1 MERLTKRDTDG
12 QAMMDCEKCKADW
25 TGKHGKPMDDCTALY
40 CRNRLKDRLAAYEDT
55 GRTPEEVTALGSL
68 FDYALEESKTLTE
81 QLALLNCLR
90 ELAEADKDGRLVV
103 LPCKVGD
110 TVWAASG
117 KIIKCEID
125 EIYLCDSGEI
135 EFLVSFNCDGADCK
149 RCPFNNW
156 TQDCSGECYCD
167 CEYGNGSFKDSDIGK
182 TIFLTREA
190 AEKALEAMKDG

>member
-12 QAMMDCEKCKADW
+12 QAMMDCEKCKANW
-25 TGKHGKPMDDCTALY
+25 TGKHGKPMVDCTALY
-40 CRNRLKDRLAAYEDT
+40 CRNHLKDRLAAYEDA
-55 GRTPEEVTALGSL
+55 GLEPREVSAIVKDWSDLCTVIGECGGI
-68 FDYALEESKTLTE
+68 DR
-81 QLALLNCLR
+81 LR
-90 ELAEADKDGRLVV
+90 EFAEADKDGRVVV

-125 EIYLCDSGEI
+125 EMYLCDSGGI

-156 TQDCSGECYCD
+156 TQDCSGERYCD

-182 TIFLTREA
+182 TIFLTREE
-190 AEKALEAMKDG
+190 AEIALEAMK

>member
-1 MERLTKRDTDG
+1 MRD
-12 QAMMDCEKCKADW
+12 ADLVNALREHAEW
-25 TGKHGKPMDDCTALY
+25 ARANEWETPITLGDDLVAAA
-40 CRNRLKDRLAAYEDT
+40 DRLANQNTHIAALQKEIERSKLEIEA
-55 GRTPEEVTALGSL
+55 GCVKAIARTYGI
-68 FDYALEESKTLTE
+68 DI
-81 QLALLNCLR
+81 NRLR
-90 ELAEADKDGRLVV
+90 KLAEADKDGRLVMP
-103 LPCKVGD
+103 PCKVGD

-125 EIYLCDSGEI
+125 EMYLCDSGGI

-182 TIFLTREA
+182 TIFLTSEE
-190 AEKALEAMKDG
+190 AEKALEAMKDGN

>member
-1 MERLTKRDTDG
+1 MERLTKRLPSG
-12 QAMMDCEKCKADW
+12 AAD
-25 TGKHGKPMDDCTALY
+25 HNYPMDHEAAEQLRHLCQGCDL
-40 CRNRLKDRLAAYEDT
+40 DRLE
-55 GRTPEEVTALGSL
+55 
-68 FDYALEESKTLTE
+68 
-81 QLALLNCLR
+81 
-90 ELAEADKDGRLVV
+90 ELAEADRDGRLVIP
-103 LPCKVGD
+103 PCKVGD

-125 EIYLCDSGEI
+125 EMYLCDSGGI

-182 TIFLTREA
+182 TIFLTSEEA
-190 AEKALEAMKDG
+190 KAALEAMKDG

>member
-25 TGKHGKPMDDCTALY
+25 TGKHGKPMVDCTALY
-40 CRNRLKDRLAAYEDT
+40 CRNRLKARLAAYEDT
-55 GRTPEEVTALGSL
+55 GLTPGEVKSMQEEHFSGLEMAKLHSALM
-68 FDYALEESKTLTE
+68 
-81 QLALLNCLR
+81 
-90 ELAEADKDGRLVV
+90 ELKKYQEADKDGRLVV
-103 LPCKVGD
+103 LTCKVGD
-110 TVWAASG
+110 TVWAVSG
-117 KIIKCEID
+117 KIIKCEI
-125 EIYLCDSGEI
+125 EETYLCDGGGI

-182 TIFLTREA
+182 TIFLTREE
-190 AEKALEAMKDG
+190 AESALEATKDGNG

>member
-1 MERLTKRDTDG
+1 MGELTEYESIG
-12 QAMMDCEKCKADW
+12 GHAHAIP
-25 TGKHGKPMDDCTALY
+25 TGNIDTALM
-40 CRNRLKDRLAAYEDT
+40 RLAAYEDT
-55 GRTPEEVTALGSL
+55 GLKPELVQEVAEFAVWVHENGM
-68 FDYALEESKTLTE
+68 DKI
-81 QLALLNCLR
+81 R
-90 ELAEADKDGRLVV
+90 EWVKAEKEKRLVV

-125 EIYLCDSGEI
+125 ETYLCDNGEI
-135 EFLVSFNCDGADCK
+135 EFLMSFNCDGADCK

-182 TIFLTREA
+182 TIFLTREE
-190 AEKALEAMKDG
+190 AEAALEAMGDG